1 MKQRV
6 KTALLA
12 AALSWL
18 AGCAALGAKAGGAAG
33 TGGGFYEGAAEG
45 FRGPLRVRVRIDSGV
60 IGGIEILEHR
70 EDEAIGGA
78 AMAEL
83 LDLVLEYNSANLD
96 AVSGATESSEGFL
109 AAVEDALEAARDTG
123 AEEDDHHALSFD

>member
-6 KTALLA
+6 KTALLLA

-18 AGCAALGAKAGGAAG
+18 AGCAALGVKAGSAAG
-33 TGGGFYEGAAEG
+33 TGGGLYEGAAEG

-109 AAVEDALEAARDTG
+109 AAVEDALEAARNDSGIPGSTW
-123 AEEDDHHALSFD
+123 